1 MKRRIVR
8 KNKKRIDPRYFLYEY
23 LESDEELEKEA
34 AMEERPPEEE
44 AVMEEGLP
52 EEEEY
57 VPEEEPTG
65 PIEKR

>member
-44 AVMEEGLP
+44 EQVSEK
-52 EEEEY
+52 
-57 VPEEEPTG
+57 EPPG
-65 PIEKR
+65 PIEK